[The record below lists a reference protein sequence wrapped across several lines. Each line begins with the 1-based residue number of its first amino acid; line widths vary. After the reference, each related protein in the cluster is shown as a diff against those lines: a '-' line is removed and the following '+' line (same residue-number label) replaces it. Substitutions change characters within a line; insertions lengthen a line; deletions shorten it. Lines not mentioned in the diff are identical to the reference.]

1 MFSQKTKKRQSH
13 RISTKVLILN
23 VPPMGDVHAKNQRPS
38 SKNGLVRA
46 GLRLKSVKNAV
57 FRPFLTHHRLRWP
70 RMMLKRPPFFGKFDS
85 DRFPFFGHLSSSSG
99 SRDTNPAP
107 SYTNPNV
114 TPMCDDWVGRGGRAA
129 PSLRGQGS
137 VSWLPDELERC
148 SKRGKRSES
157 NFPKN
162 GGRFSIIRGH
172 LRRW

>member
-1 MFSQKTKKRQSH
+1 MKKCRKGDVIRSQRNLGLPGFKFRRIFSEILGPFGWITASHGFGSPQKVQFFTVFLLFLTQNSH
-13 RISTKVLILN
+13 R
-23 VPPMGDVHAKNQRPS
+23 
-38 SKNGLVRA
+38 
-46 GLRLKSVKNAV
+46 
-57 FRPFLTHHRLRWP
+57 WP
-70 RMMLKRPPFFGKFDS
+70 KEVS
-85 DRFPFFGHLSSSSG
+85 HSSG
-99 SRDTNPAP
+99 NSILIVFLFLVTSLARLEAEIPIPAP
-107 SYTNPNV
+107 SFTNPNV
-114 TPMCDDWVGRGGRAA
+114 TPKCDDWVGRGGRAA